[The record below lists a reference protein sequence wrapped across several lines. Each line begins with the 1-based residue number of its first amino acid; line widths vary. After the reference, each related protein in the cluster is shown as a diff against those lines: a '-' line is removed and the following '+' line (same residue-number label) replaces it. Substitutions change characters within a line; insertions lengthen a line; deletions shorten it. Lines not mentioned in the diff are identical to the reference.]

1 MYGLK
6 RLLEIEAERK
16 KRKEEKQKLKAE
28 KEAQKKAEKREKRKK
43 RLKHYTNKRYYAK
56 IKKAN
61 ETKRK
66 KIGDKRTYCMVLLTK
81 NKQRIKKLGVA
92 WWRSDAQ
99 KIYNDALEQNRKE
112 VKFPV
117 KFRTSSNKNKRAE
130 NKKPTKW
137 ELLLVERLTEDDE
150 NITQFRDDDGK
161 FVNVKLTDNKKY
173 KVIAK
178 DEWYIEEMF
187 NVYGYHPT
195 KDRKDY
201 SFIMKN
207 LFLKKLEKIHDIF
220 RVNVLYN
227 KVIISHSEDFDFIIC
242 KNHDE
247 AERLYTSFQ
256 NDENICNNKN
266 IVFFGNIVGK
276 TNISNMY
283 DRMQE
288 KTGWDRILCQTTT
301 MI

>member
-16 KRKEEKQKLKAE
+16 KRREEKQKIKAE
-28 KEAQKKAEKREKRKK
+28 KEAQKKAEKRAKRIK
-43 RLKHYTNKRYYAK
+43 RLRHYQNKRYYTK
-56 IKKAN
+56 IKKAKDA
-61 ETKRK
+61 ERK
-66 KIGDKRTYCMVLLTK
+66 KIGDKYTYCMVLLVK
-81 NKQRIKKLGVA
+81 NKQRIKRFGA
-92 WWRSDAQ
+92 SWWRSDAQ
-99 KIYNDALEQNRKE
+99 KIYNEVLEQNRKE

-117 KFRTSSNKNKRAE
+117 KFRTDCKKKRAE

-137 ELLLVERLTEDDE
+137 EILLVERLTEDEE
-150 NITQFRDDDGK
+150 NVTQFRNDDGK
-161 FVNVKLTDNKKY
+161 FVNVELIDNKKY

-178 DEWYIEEMF
+178 EEWYIEEKF
-187 NVYGYHPT
+187 NVYGYHPI

-201 SFIMKN
+201 SFILKN

-220 RVNVLYN
+220 RVNVLHN
-227 KVIISHSEDFDFIIC
+227 KVFISHSDDFDFITC

-247 AERLYTSFQ
+247 AERLYTAFQ
-256 NDENICNNKN
+256 TDDAICHNKN
-266 IVFFGNIVGK
+266 VVFFGNIVGK
-276 TNISNMY
+276 NISEMY

-301 MI
+301 MV